1 MFTSQN
7 SAWAPSVWVLGVL
20 EYLTKYMYIPVSNLH
35 NFSQSNTVVQRSFHI
50 SYILFLYKQ
59 CNIIQPAKC
68 YPYLVYWKVFQYYGN
83 CLSQNTWDLLYTCII
98 LQDLSYT
105 VLFCKLNRNVFTS
118 RKFILWGNYIKVIW
132 IQEIYQFC
140 WISLITFVLCK
151 KKKRSLY
158 TTCGNVDCFLCFIKE
173 V

>member
-7 SAWAPSVWVLGVL
+7 WAWAPSVWVLGVL

-68 YPYLVYWKVFQYYGN
+68 YPYLVYWKVFQCYSN

-118 RKFILWGNYIKVIW
+118 RKDYAFIYTLR
-132 IQEIYQFC
+132 QLYQGHLNSRNLPVLLDFFDHFC
-140 WISLITFVLCK
+140 TL
-151 KKKRSLY
+151 
-158 TTCGNVDCFLCFIKE
+158 
-173 V
+173 